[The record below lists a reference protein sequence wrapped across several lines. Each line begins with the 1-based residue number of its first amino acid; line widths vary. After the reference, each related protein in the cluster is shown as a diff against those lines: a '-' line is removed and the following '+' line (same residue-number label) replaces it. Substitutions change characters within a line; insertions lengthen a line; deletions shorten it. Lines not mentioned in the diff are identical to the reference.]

1 MRIVPQLAVVAL
13 ICTVAVPVAARLVP
27 ATRPWLDGA
36 GLLTPL
42 AALGLVPAARDEA
55 PTRGPGGPGGRGASV
70 LAAEVETRPLR
81 EVVTAIGSARGVQAA
96 ELSFE
101 VAGRLAALHVGPGDH
116 VAEGAVIADLDA
128 EAAQLAVDRAL
139 LVLDDRQKTVDR
151 LDQLAG
157 SGTSTALQRQEADL
171 ALRTARLE
179 LQAAR
184 RTLAD
189 HRLTA
194 PIAGYV
200 GLIEPQTGDLIP
212 AGTVLTRIEDRTSL
226 LVDFRVPER
235 VATRIASGDPVR
247 ATAVSDPGLALDGRI
262 VAVDNRLD
270 ETSRTLRVQAR
281 IDNADDR
288 LRAGM
293 AFRIDLAFTGDV
305 HPAVD
310 PLAIQ
315 WGADGAFVW
324 VVRAGKA
331 AQVPVR
337 ILQRNADAVLVD
349 AAFQPGDLVA
359 TEGVQA
365 LRPGADVTVVAPRS

>member
-13 ICTVAVPVAARLVP
+13 ICIVAVPVAARLVP

-42 AALGLVPAARDEA
+42 SALGLVPAAAVDA
-55 PTRGPGGPGGRGASV
+55 PARGPGGRGASV
-70 LAAEVETRPLR
+70 LADEVETRPLR

-116 VAEGAVIADLDA
+116 VAAGAVIADLDA

-171 ALRTARLE
+171 ALRTAQLE
-179 LQAAR
+179 LLAAR
-184 RTLAD
+184 WTLAD

-194 PIAGYV
+194 PIAGYI

-226 LVDFRVPER
+226 LIDFRVPER
-235 VATRIASGDPVR
+235 VAARIGPGDPVR
-247 ATAVSDPGLALDGRI
+247 ATAVSDPGLALEGRI

-288 LRAGM
+288 LRTGM
-293 AFRIDLAFTGDV
+293 AFRIDLAFTGDD

-349 AAFQPGDLVA
+349 ATFEPGDLVA